1 METWMHARYCLAM
14 LWRGVHREENKF
26 EVLYTHEAEHNMQI
40 VLVT

>member
-1 METWMHARYCLAM
+1 M

-40 VLVT
+40 FLVT